1 MSAQYL
7 YPWPSSGTPKYYV
20 DNNWIYEMT
29 GRPAFFIQ
37 RGWVYTVS
45 GQPVFWIDERHMYP
59 HGKVGHQHLL
69 RLRQAAPTPAPSPHA
84 GHGANGLVSCSC
96 SCSGRLPIH
105 LRRRTHPPRFAG
117 YAPTQAI
124 RLVTFAPGRGV
135 LFDARHEPP
144 VASLALGGE
153 ARGGRGL
160 GSIRSPSYWPKKILR
175 SCC

>member
-7 YPWPSSGTPKYYV
+7 YAWPSSGTPKYYV

-59 HGKVGHQHLL
+59 HGKAGHQHLL

-84 GHGANGLVSCSC
+84 GHGANGLVSCS
-96 SCSGRLPIH
+96 
-105 LRRRTHPPRFAG
+105 
-117 YAPTQAI
+117 
-124 RLVTFAPGRGV
+124 
-135 LFDARHEPP
+135 
-144 VASLALGGE
+144 
-153 ARGGRGL
+153 
-160 GSIRSPSYWPKKILR
+160 
-175 SCC
+175 